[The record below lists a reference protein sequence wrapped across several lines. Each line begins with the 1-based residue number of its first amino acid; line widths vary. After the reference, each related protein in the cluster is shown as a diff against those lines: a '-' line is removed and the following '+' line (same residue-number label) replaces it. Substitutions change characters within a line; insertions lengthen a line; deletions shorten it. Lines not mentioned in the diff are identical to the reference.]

1 MGEKDLRSLVFA
13 SSAVR
18 LFSHEELVG
27 LLRLSR
33 TNNARL
39 GITGMLLYDSGNFIQ
54 AIEGPRDNV
63 DKLFER
69 IRVDPRHKQVTVI
82 MDVPLGERQF
92 KSYTMGF
99 INGADLSEED
109 RAAYTNFLREPVDT
123 SRFEATAHPALR
135 LLLSFRRHTR

>member
-1 MGEKDLRSLVFA
+1 MVEKELRSMVYA

-18 LFSHEELVG
+18 LFSHEELVE
-27 LLRLSR
+27 LLRISR
-33 TNNARL
+33 INNARL

-63 DKLFER
+63 DKLFEK

-82 MDVPLGERQF
+82 LEGPLDERQF
-92 KSYTMGF
+92 RNYTMGF

-109 RAAYTNFLREPVDT
+109 RAAYTNFLREPLDT
-123 SRFEATAHPALR
+123 RVEATPHPALR